1 MGEERQLTCIG
12 CPRGCSLKVYL
23 EGTTVKNVT
32 GNACNR
38 GYVYGE
44 KQCTNPTRIVT
55 SCVKVKDGVENV
67 VSVKTEQDI
76 PKGKIFQ
83 CLEALKDVVVEAP
96 VAINDIIIRDVADTG
111 INIIATK
118 NVDAK

>member
-1 MGEERQLTCIG
+1 MNEERQLTCIG

-23 EGTTVKNVT
+23 EGTTVKDVT

-38 GYVYGE
+38 GAIYGE
-44 KQCTNPTRIVT
+44 KECTNPTRIVT
-55 SCVKVKDGVENV
+55 SCVKVKDGVESV

-83 CLEALKDVVVEAP
+83 CLEALKNVVVDAP
-96 VAINDIIIRDVADTG
+96 IVINDIIIRNVADTG

-118 NVDAK
+118 NIDAK